1 MKRQKS
7 RPPIVHLLSPT
18 FLICAALLAI
28 GPSGPLPQTIRVFHT
43 GKQALTVLIHPPAL
57 PRYGSRA
64 RFCCNTVQCSGMRVF
79 NFLKRLFGR
88 GERAEGRS
96 SQTLSVQEPE
106 NTAAAKTLDLNIPD
120 EALQDEAAFAAYLQ
134 ERLPFFGDL
143 IRVDYD
149 AAAGSLTLH
158 GRNGDTMTKFLSNAL
173 LALREKRGPA
183 RAQALLNYLNMTE
196 AMVDSGELAKVL
208 PVLKARDF
216 VEVARQ
222 QMMQAVKDE
231 PNPPQFVYLD
241 EAENLIKLFVVNG
254 ETTVNYVMAEA
265 LDDWGID
272 ARELAEM
279 AQANLQKF
287 LAKTGVQIAKRSRFQ
302 YVEVDGQFES
312 SIAFLPNFW
321 AQVQE
326 QSGGAAPIAAFLS
339 RDKVF
344 FTHEN
349 DIEGLQ
355 LLELI
360 SADLSDVP
368 YVISPDQY
376 RWENGR
382 WTLFRRVAR
391 MEAAI
396 RH

>member
-1 MKRQKS
+1 M
-7 RPPIVHLLSPT
+7 
-18 FLICAALLAI
+18 
-28 GPSGPLPQTIRVFHT
+28 
-43 GKQALTVLIHPPAL
+43 
-57 PRYGSRA
+57 
-64 RFCCNTVQCSGMRVF
+64 F

-88 GERAEGRS
+88 GKPAKARAEERPS
-96 SQTLSVQEPE
+96 ISDASNLTPV
-106 NTAAAKTLDLNIPD
+106 KMLDLNIPD
-120 EALQDEAAFAAYLQ
+120 EALHNEARFAAYLQ

-143 IRVDYD
+143 IRIDYD
-149 AAAGSLTLH
+149 AGAGSLTLH
-158 GRNGDTMTKFLSNAL
+158 SRNGDTMTKFLSNAL
-173 LALREKRGPA
+173 LALREKHGQA
-183 RAQALLNYLNMTE
+183 RAEALLNYLNMTE
-196 AMVDSGELAKVL
+196 AMAGSEELAQIL

-216 VEVARQ
+216 VDVARQ
-222 QMMQAVKDE
+222 QMMHAVKDE

-241 EAENLIKLFVVNG
+241 EAEGLIKLFVVNG
-254 ETTVNYVMAEA
+254 ETTVSYVMSTA
-265 LDDWGID
+265 LDEWGMD
-272 ARELAEM
+272 ARELAEV
-279 AQANLQKF
+279 AQGNLQKF
-287 LAKTGVQIAKRSRFQ
+287 LSKTGLQIAKRSQFQ

-349 DIEGLQ
+349 DIQGLQ

-382 WTLFRRVAR
+382 WTLFKRVAR
-391 MEAAI
+391 IEAPI
-396 RH
+396 HH

>member
-1 MKRQKS
+1 M
-7 RPPIVHLLSPT
+7 
-18 FLICAALLAI
+18 
-28 GPSGPLPQTIRVFHT
+28 
-43 GKQALTVLIHPPAL
+43 
-57 PRYGSRA
+57 
-64 RFCCNTVQCSGMRVF
+64 F

-88 GERAEGRS
+88 GKPTDARAEERPS
-96 SQTLSVQEPE
+96 ISEAS
-106 NTAAAKTLDLNIPD
+106 NDAAPVKTLDLNIPD
-120 EALQDEAAFAAYLQ
+120 EALQDEARFAAYLQ

-143 IRVDYD
+143 IRIDYD
-149 AAAGSLTLH
+149 AGAGSLTLH
-158 GRNGDTMTKFLSNAL
+158 SRNGDTMTKFLSNAL
-173 LALREKRGPA
+173 LALREKQGQA
-183 RAQALLNYLNMTE
+183 RAEALLNYLNMTE
-196 AMVDSGELAKVL
+196 ITDGGDELAKVL

-216 VEVARQ
+216 VDVARQ
-222 QMMQAVKDE
+222 QMLQVAQDE

-241 EAENLIKLFVVNG
+241 EAEDLIKLFVVNG
-254 ETTVNYVMAEA
+254 ETAVSYVMSTA
-265 LDDWGID
+265 LENWGID
-272 ARELAEM
+272 AQELAEL
-279 AQANLQKF
+279 AQGNLQKF
-287 LAKTGVQIAKRSRFQ
+287 LAKTGLQIAKRSVFQ

-312 SIAFLPNFW
+312 SVAFLPNFW
-321 AQVQE
+321 AQIQE

-349 DIEGLQ
+349 DIQGLQ

-382 WTLFRRVAR
+382 WTLFKRVAR
-391 MEAAI
+391 VEAADV

>member
-1 MKRQKS
+1 MRAS
-7 RPPIVHLLSPT
+7 RRLRLPFLSM
-18 FLICAALLAI
+18 
-28 GPSGPLPQTIRVFHT
+28 
-43 GKQALTVLIHPPAL
+43 PAL
-57 PRYGSRA
+57 PRKGSRA
-64 RFCCNTVQCSGMRVF
+64 RVCGNTVQYSGMRVF
-79 NFLKRLFGR
+79 NFLKRLFGTNKQAGTPR
-88 GERAEGRS
+88 R
-96 SQTLSVQEPE
+96 QTSPMPEPE
-106 NTAAAKTLDLNIPD
+106 SATESRTLDLNIPD
-120 EALQDEAAFAAYLQ
+120 EALQDEAVFAAYLQ

-149 AAAGSLTLH
+149 PVAGSLTLH
-158 GRNGDTMTKFLSNAL
+158 SRNGDTMTKFLSNAL

-183 RAQALLNYLNMTE
+183 RAQALLNYLNMAE
-196 AMVDSGELAKVL
+196 AMEDNSELGKVL

-216 VEVARQ
+216 VDVARR
-222 QMMQAVKDE
+222 QMIQAVKDE
-231 PNPPQFVYLD
+231 PDPPHFVYLD

-254 ETTVNYVMAEA
+254 DTNVSYVMSTA
-265 LDDWGID
+265 LEDWGID
-272 ARELAEM
+272 AVELAEM

-287 LAKTGVQIAKRSRFQ
+287 LTKTGVQVAKRSRFQ

-321 AQVQE
+321 AQIQE

>member
-1 MKRQKS
+1 M
-7 RPPIVHLLSPT
+7 
-18 FLICAALLAI
+18 
-28 GPSGPLPQTIRVFHT
+28 
-43 GKQALTVLIHPPAL
+43 
-57 PRYGSRA
+57 
-64 RFCCNTVQCSGMRVF
+64 F

-88 GERAEGRS
+88 GKPANAH
-96 SQTLSVQEPE
+96 PE
-106 NTAAAKTLDLNIPD
+106 EKLLAPEASNVMPVKTLDLNIPD
-120 EALQDEAAFAAYLQ
+120 EALQDESRFAAYLQ

-143 IRVDYD
+143 IRIDHDVE
-149 AAAGSLTLH
+149 AGSLTLH
-158 GRNGDTMTKFLSNAL
+158 SRNGDTMTKFLSNAL
-173 LALREKRGPA
+173 LALREKQGQA
-183 RAQALLNYLNMTE
+183 RAEALLNYLNMTE
-196 AMVDSGELAKVL
+196 AVDDGGELSKVL

-216 VEVARQ
+216 VDVARQ

-231 PNPPQFVYLD
+231 PDPPQFVYLD
-241 EAENLIKLFVVNG
+241 EAEDLIKLFVVNG
-254 ETTVNYVMAEA
+254 DTTISYVMSTA
-265 LDDWGID
+265 LEGWGID
-272 ARELAEM
+272 ARELAEL
-279 AQANLQKF
+279 AQGNLQKF
-287 LAKTGVQIAKRSRFQ
+287 LSKTGLQIAKRSQFQ

-312 SIAFLPNFW
+312 SVAFLPNFW

-349 DIEGLQ
+349 DIQGLQ

-382 WTLFRRVAR
+382 WTLFKRVVR
-391 MEAAI
+391 IDAAS
-396 RH
+396 HH

>member
-1 MKRQKS
+1 MR
-7 RPPIVHLLSPT
+7 
-18 FLICAALLAI
+18 ALPAI
-28 GPSGPLPQTIRVFHT
+28 GPPGPLLQTIRVFHT
-43 GKQALTVLIHPPAL
+43 GKQALTGAFIIVPAL
-57 PRYGSRA
+57 PRSSLRA
-64 RFCCNTVQCSGMRVF
+64 RFRSNTVQCSGMRVF
-79 NFLKRLFGR
+79 DFLKRLFGKDKRADARR
-88 GERAEGRS
+88 GRTS
-96 SQTLSVQEPE
+96 SIPE
-106 NTAAAKTLDLNIPD
+106 AVSSAATKTLDLNIPD
-120 EALQDEAAFAAYLQ
+120 EALRDDASFAAYLQ

-149 AAAGSLTLH
+149 PAAGSLTLH
-158 GRNGDTMTKFLSNAL
+158 SRNGDTMTKFLNNAL

-196 AMVDSGELAKVL
+196 AMIDSGELGKVL
-208 PVLKARDF
+208 PILKARDF
-216 VEVARQ
+216 IEIARQ

-231 PNPPQFVYLD
+231 PNPPHFVYLD

-254 ETTVNYVMAEA
+254 ETTVSYVMSSA
-265 LDDWGID
+265 LEDWGID
-272 ARELAEM
+272 TGELAEM

-287 LAKTGVQIAKRSRFQ
+287 LAKTGVHIAKRSRFQ

-349 DIEGLQ
+349 DKEGLQ

>member
-1 MKRQKS
+1 M
-7 RPPIVHLLSPT
+7 
-18 FLICAALLAI
+18 
-28 GPSGPLPQTIRVFHT
+28 
-43 GKQALTVLIHPPAL
+43 PAL
-57 PRYGSRA
+57 PRNASRA
-64 RFCCNTVQCSGMRVF
+64 RFSSNTVQYSGMRVF
-79 NFLKRLFGR
+79 NFLKRLFGK
-88 GERAEGRS
+88 GKRAEMQRG
-96 SQTLSVQEPE
+96 QTFPVAESED
-106 NTAAAKTLDLNIPD
+106 AAASKTLDLNIPD
-120 EALQDEAAFAAYLQ
+120 EALHDEAAFAAYLQ

-149 AAAGSLTLH
+149 PVAGSLTLH
-158 GRNGDTMTKFLSNAL
+158 SRNGDTMTKFLSNAL

-196 AMVDSGELAKVL
+196 TMADNSELTQVL

-222 QMMQAVKDE
+222 QMVQAVKDE
-231 PNPPQFVYLD
+231 PDPPQFVYLD

-254 ETTVNYVMAEA
+254 ESTVSYVMSTA

-287 LAKTGVQIAKRSRFQ
+287 FAKTGVQIARRSRFQ

-312 SIAFLPNFW
+312 SVAFLPNFW
-321 AQVQE
+321 AQ
-326 QSGGAAPIAAFLS
+326 IAAFLS

>member
-1 MKRQKS
+1 M
-7 RPPIVHLLSPT
+7 P
-18 FLICAALLAI
+18 
-28 GPSGPLPQTIRVFHT
+28 PLPRN
-43 GKQALTVLIHPPAL
+43 
-57 PRYGSRA
+57 GSRA
-64 RFCCNTVQCSGMRVF
+64 RFCSNTVQYSGMRVF

-88 GERAEGRS
+88 GKRAKVRS
-96 SQTLSVQEPE
+96 GQTFPMQEPE
-106 NTAAAKTLDLNIPD
+106 SAAAAKTLDLNIPD

-158 GRNGDTMTKFLSNAL
+158 SRNGDTMTKFLSNAL

-183 RAQALLNYLNMTE
+183 RAQALLNYLTMTE

-272 ARELAEM
+272 VRELAEM

-287 LAKTGVQIAKRSRFQ
+287 LTKTGVQIAKRSRFQ

-349 DIEGLQ
+349 DVEGLQ

>member
-1 MKRQKS
+1 
-7 RPPIVHLLSPT
+7 
-18 FLICAALLAI
+18 
-28 GPSGPLPQTIRVFHT
+28 
-43 GKQALTVLIHPPAL
+43 
-57 PRYGSRA
+57 
-64 RFCCNTVQCSGMRVF
+64 MRVF
-79 NFLKRLFGR
+79 DFLKWLFGR
-88 GERAEGRS
+88 GGKRAEMRS
-96 SQTLSVQEPE
+96 CQAFPIQEPE
-106 NTAAAKTLDLNIPD
+106 STAGAKTLDLNIPD
-120 EALQDEAAFAAYLQ
+120 EALRDEASFAAYLQ

-143 IRVDYD
+143 IRVDFD
-149 AAAGSLTLH
+149 PAAGSLTLH
-158 GRNGDTMTKFLSNAL
+158 SRNGDTMTKFLNNAL
-173 LALREKRGPA
+173 LALRERRGPL
-183 RAQALLNYLNMTE
+183 RAQALLNYLNITE
-196 AMVDSGELAKVL
+196 AMFDKGELGKVL
-208 PVLKARDF
+208 PILKARDF
-216 VEVARQ
+216 IDVARK
-222 QMMQAVKDE
+222 QMMQAAKDE

-254 ETTVNYVMAEA
+254 ETTVSYVMAEA

-272 ARELAEM
+272 AMELAEM

-349 DIEGLQ
+349 DKEGLQ

-360 SADLSDVP
+360 STDLSDVP

-382 WTLFRRVAR
+382 WTLFRRVTR

>member
-1 MKRQKS
+1 M
-7 RPPIVHLLSPT
+7 
-18 FLICAALLAI
+18 
-28 GPSGPLPQTIRVFHT
+28 
-43 GKQALTVLIHPPAL
+43 
-57 PRYGSRA
+57 
-64 RFCCNTVQCSGMRVF
+64 F
-79 NFLKRLFGR
+79 NFLKRLFGKDSRSDTR
-88 GERAEGRS
+88 GAPR
-96 SQTLSVQEPE
+96 LPEPE
-106 NTAAAKTLDLNIPD
+106 ATTAVKTLDLNIPD
-120 EALQDEAAFAAYLQ
+120 DALRNEATFAAYLQ

-149 AAAGSLTLH
+149 PAAGSLTLH
-158 GRNGDTMTKFLSNAL
+158 SRNGDRMTKFLSNAL
-173 LALREKRGPA
+173 LALREKKGPA

-196 AMVDSGELAKVL
+196 AMEDDSELSKVL
-208 PVLKARDF
+208 PVLKTRDF

-222 QMMQAVKDE
+222 QMMQAVRDE
-231 PNPPQFVYLD
+231 PSPPQFVYLD

-254 ETTVNYVMAEA
+254 ETTVSYVMSTA

-272 ARELAEM
+272 ARELAET

-349 DIEGLQ
+349 DTQGLQ

>member
-1 MKRQKS
+1 M
-7 RPPIVHLLSPT
+7 
-18 FLICAALLAI
+18 
-28 GPSGPLPQTIRVFHT
+28 
-43 GKQALTVLIHPPAL
+43 
-57 PRYGSRA
+57 
-64 RFCCNTVQCSGMRVF
+64 F
-79 NFLKRLFGR
+79 NFLKRLFGKGKRADMHR
-88 GERAEGRS
+88 G
-96 SQTLSVQEPE
+96 QTFPMPEPDSA
-106 NTAAAKTLDLNIPD
+106 TATKTLDLNIPD

-149 AAAGSLTLH
+149 PPAGSLTLH
-158 GRNGDTMTKFLSNAL
+158 SRNGDTMTKFLSNAL
-173 LALREKRGPA
+173 LALREKRGAA

-196 AMVDSGELAKVL
+196 ALGDNSELAKVL
-208 PVLKARDF
+208 PVLKTRDF
-216 VEVARQ
+216 VEVARR

-231 PNPPQFVYLD
+231 PDPPQFVFLD

-254 ETTVNYVMAEA
+254 ETTVNYVMVEA
-265 LDDWGID
+265 LDNWGID

-279 AQANLQKF
+279 AQVNLQKF
-287 LAKTGVQIAKRSRFQ
+287 LAKTGVQIARRSRFQ

-360 SADLSDVP
+360 SADLSDVS

>member
-1 MKRQKS
+1 M
-7 RPPIVHLLSPT
+7 
-18 FLICAALLAI
+18 
-28 GPSGPLPQTIRVFHT
+28 
-43 GKQALTVLIHPPAL
+43 
-57 PRYGSRA
+57 
-64 RFCCNTVQCSGMRVF
+64 F
-79 NFLKRLFGR
+79 NFLKRLFGKGSRSDTR
-88 GERAEGRS
+88 GGQR
-96 SQTLSVQEPE
+96 LPEPE
-106 NTAAAKTLDLNIPD
+106 GTTAVKTLDLNIPD
-120 EALQDEAAFAAYLQ
+120 EALQNEATFAAYLQ

-149 AAAGSLTLH
+149 PTAGSLTLH
-158 GRNGDTMTKFLSNAL
+158 SRNGDTMTKFLNNAL

-183 RAQALLNYLNMTE
+183 RAQALHNYLNMTE
-196 AMVDSGELAKVL
+196 VMEDNSELAKVL
-208 PVLKARDF
+208 PVLKTREF

-231 PNPPQFVYLD
+231 PSPPQFVYLD

-254 ETTVNYVMAEA
+254 ETTVSYVMSTA

-272 ARELAEM
+272 ARELAET

-287 LAKTGVQIAKRSRFQ
+287 FAKTGVQIAKRSRFQ

-312 SIAFLPNFW
+312 SVAFLPNFW

-349 DIEGLQ
+349 DIQGLQ

-382 WTLFRRVAR
+382 WTLFKRAARV
-391 MEAAI
+391 EAVNV

>member
-1 MKRQKS
+1 
-7 RPPIVHLLSPT
+7 
-18 FLICAALLAI
+18 
-28 GPSGPLPQTIRVFHT
+28 
-43 GKQALTVLIHPPAL
+43 
-57 PRYGSRA
+57 
-64 RFCCNTVQCSGMRVF
+64 MRVF
-79 NFLKRLFGR
+79 DFLKWLFGR
-88 GERAEGRS
+88 GGKRAEMRS
-96 SQTLSVQEPE
+96 GQAFPIQEPE
-106 NTAAAKTLDLNIPD
+106 STAGAKTLDLNIPD
-120 EALQDEAAFAAYLQ
+120 EALRDEASFAAYLQ

-143 IRVDYD
+143 IRVDFD
-149 AAAGSLTLH
+149 PAAGSLTLH
-158 GRNGDTMTKFLSNAL
+158 SRNGDTMTKFLNNAL
-173 LALREKRGPA
+173 LALREKRGPL
-183 RAQALLNYLNMTE
+183 RAQALLNYLNITE
-196 AMVDSGELAKVL
+196 AMVDKGELGKVL
-208 PVLKARDF
+208 PILKARDF
-216 VEVARQ
+216 IDVARK
-222 QMMQAVKDE
+222 QMMQAAKDE

-254 ETTVNYVMAEA
+254 ETTVSYVMAEA

-272 ARELAEM
+272 AMELAEM

-349 DIEGLQ
+349 DKEGLQ

-360 SADLSDVP
+360 STDLSDVP

-382 WTLFRRVAR
+382 WTLFRRVTR

>member
-1 MKRQKS
+1 M
-7 RPPIVHLLSPT
+7 
-18 FLICAALLAI
+18 
-28 GPSGPLPQTIRVFHT
+28 
-43 GKQALTVLIHPPAL
+43 
-57 PRYGSRA
+57 
-64 RFCCNTVQCSGMRVF
+64 F
-79 NFLKRLFGR
+79 NFLKRLFGK
-88 GERAEGRS
+88 GRRS
-96 SQTLSVQEPE
+96 DTRDGPGLPEPE
-106 NTAAAKTLDLNIPD
+106 GTTTVKTLDLNIPD
-120 EALQDEAAFAAYLQ
+120 EVLQDEATFAAYLQ

-149 AAAGSLTLH
+149 PAAGSLTLH
-158 GRNGDTMTKFLSNAL
+158 SRNGDTMTKFLGNAL
-173 LALREKRGPA
+173 LALREQKGPA

-196 AMVDSGELAKVL
+196 AMEDNSELSKVL
-208 PVLKARDF
+208 PVLKTRDF

-222 QMMQAVKDE
+222 QMMHAVKDE
-231 PNPPQFVYLD
+231 PSPPQFVYLD

-254 ETTVNYVMAEA
+254 ETTVSYVMSTA

-272 ARELAEM
+272 ARELAET

-312 SIAFLPNFW
+312 SVAFLPNFW

-349 DIEGLQ
+349 DTQGLQ

-391 MEAAI
+391 MEPVV

>member
-1 MKRQKS
+1 M
-7 RPPIVHLLSPT
+7 
-18 FLICAALLAI
+18 
-28 GPSGPLPQTIRVFHT
+28 
-43 GKQALTVLIHPPAL
+43 
-57 PRYGSRA
+57 
-64 RFCCNTVQCSGMRVF
+64 F

-88 GERAEGRS
+88 GKPAKARAEERPS
-96 SQTLSVQEPE
+96 ISDASNLTPV
-106 NTAAAKTLDLNIPD
+106 KMLDLNIPD
-120 EALQDEAAFAAYLQ
+120 EALHNEARFAAYLQ

-143 IRVDYD
+143 IRIDYD
-149 AAAGSLTLH
+149 AGAGSLTLH
-158 GRNGDTMTKFLSNAL
+158 SRNGDAMTKFLSNAL
-173 LALREKRGPA
+173 LALREKHGQA
-183 RAQALLNYLNMTE
+183 RAEALLNYLNMTE
-196 AMVDSGELAKVL
+196 AMAGSEELAQIL

-216 VEVARQ
+216 VDVARQ
-222 QMMQAVKDE
+222 QMMHAVKDE

-241 EAENLIKLFVVNG
+241 EAEGLIKLFVVNG
-254 ETTVNYVMAEA
+254 ETTVSYVMSTA
-265 LDDWGID
+265 LDEWGID
-272 ARELAEM
+272 ARELAEV
-279 AQANLQKF
+279 AQGNLQKF
-287 LAKTGVQIAKRSRFQ
+287 LSKTGLQIAKRSQFQ

-312 SIAFLPNFW
+312 SVAFLPNFW

-349 DIEGLQ
+349 DIQGLQ

-382 WTLFRRVAR
+382 WTLFKRVAR
-391 MEAAI
+391 IEAPI
-396 RH
+396 HH

>member
-1 MKRQKS
+1 M
-7 RPPIVHLLSPT
+7 
-18 FLICAALLAI
+18 C
-28 GPSGPLPQTIRVFHT
+28 
-43 GKQALTVLIHPPAL
+43 
-57 PRYGSRA
+57 
-64 RFCCNTVQCSGMRVF
+64 VF
-79 NFLKRLFGR
+79 NFLKWLFGR
-88 GERAEGRS
+88 SKRAEMRP
-96 SQTLSVQEPE
+96 SQAFPMQEPE
-106 NTAAAKTLDLNIPD
+106 STAATKTLDLNIPD
-120 EALQDEAAFAAYLQ
+120 EALQDEAIFAAYLQ

-149 AAAGSLTLH
+149 PAAGSLTLH
-158 GRNGDTMTKFLSNAL
+158 SRNGDTMTKFLSNAL

-183 RAQALLNYLNMTE
+183 RAQALFHYLNMTE
-196 AMVDSGELAKVL
+196 VMVDSGELAKVL

-254 ETTVNYVMAEA
+254 ETTVNYVMAGA

-272 ARELAEM
+272 VRELAEM

-287 LAKTGVQIAKRSRFQ
+287 LAKTGVQVAKRSRFQ

-349 DIEGLQ
+349 DTEGLQ

>member
-1 MKRQKS
+1 M
-7 RPPIVHLLSPT
+7 
-18 FLICAALLAI
+18 
-28 GPSGPLPQTIRVFHT
+28 
-43 GKQALTVLIHPPAL
+43 
-57 PRYGSRA
+57 
-64 RFCCNTVQCSGMRVF
+64 F

-88 GERAEGRS
+88 GKPADARAEER
-96 SQTLSVQEPE
+96 LSISEAS
-106 NTAAAKTLDLNIPD
+106 NDAAPVKTLDLNIPD
-120 EALQDEAAFAAYLQ
+120 EALQDEARFAAYLQ

-143 IRVDYD
+143 IRIDYD
-149 AAAGSLTLH
+149 AGAGSLTLH
-158 GRNGDTMTKFLSNAL
+158 SRNGDTMTKFLSNAL
-173 LALREKRGPA
+173 LALREKQGQA
-183 RAQALLNYLNMTE
+183 RAEALLNYLNMTE
-196 AMVDSGELAKVL
+196 ITDGGDELAKVL

-216 VEVARQ
+216 VDVARQ
-222 QMMQAVKDE
+222 QMLQVVQDE

-241 EAENLIKLFVVNG
+241 EAEDLIKLFVVNG
-254 ETTVNYVMAEA
+254 ETAVSYVMSTA
-265 LDDWGID
+265 LENWGID
-272 ARELAEM
+272 AQELAEL
-279 AQANLQKF
+279 AQGNLQKF
-287 LAKTGVQIAKRSRFQ
+287 LAKTGLQIAKRSVFQ

-312 SIAFLPNFW
+312 SVAFLPNFW
-321 AQVQE
+321 AQIQE

-349 DIEGLQ
+349 DIQGLQ

-382 WTLFRRVAR
+382 WTLFKRVAR
-391 MEAAI
+391 VEAADV

>member
-1 MKRQKS
+1 M
-7 RPPIVHLLSPT
+7 
-18 FLICAALLAI
+18 
-28 GPSGPLPQTIRVFHT
+28 
-43 GKQALTVLIHPPAL
+43 
-57 PRYGSRA
+57 
-64 RFCCNTVQCSGMRVF
+64 F

-88 GERAEGRS
+88 GERAEVRPG
-96 SQTLSVQEPE
+96 QAYPMEEPE

-120 EALQDEAAFAAYLQ
+120 EALQDEAVFAAYLQ

-149 AAAGSLTLH
+149 PAAGSLTLH
-158 GRNGDTMTKFLSNAL
+158 SRNGDMMTKFLSNAL

-222 QMMQAVKDE
+222 QMIQAVKDE
-231 PNPPQFVYLD
+231 PNPPQFVYLE

-272 ARELAEM
+272 VRELAEM

-302 YVEVDGQFES
+302 YIEVDGQFES

-326 QSGGAAPIAAFLS
+326 QSDGAAPIAAFLS

-360 SADLSDVP
+360 STDLSDVP

>member
-1 MKRQKS
+1 M
-7 RPPIVHLLSPT
+7 RPS
-18 FLICAALLAI
+18 
-28 GPSGPLPQTIRVFHT
+28 
-43 GKQALTVLIHPPAL
+43 QAFP
-57 PRYGSRA
+57 
-64 RFCCNTVQCSGMRVF
+64 M
-79 NFLKRLFGR
+79 
-88 GERAEGRS
+88 
-96 SQTLSVQEPE
+96 QEPE
-106 NTAAAKTLDLNIPD
+106 STAATKTLDLNIPD
-120 EALQDEAAFAAYLQ
+120 EALQDEAVFAAYLQ

-149 AAAGSLTLH
+149 PAAGSLTLH
-158 GRNGDTMTKFLSNAL
+158 SRNGDTMTKFLSNAL

-183 RAQALLNYLNMTE
+183 RAQALFHYLNMTE
-196 AMVDSGELAKVL
+196 VMVDSGELAKVL

-254 ETTVNYVMAEA
+254 ETTVNYVMAGA

-272 ARELAEM
+272 VRELAEM

-349 DIEGLQ
+349 DTEGLQ

>member
-1 MKRQKS
+1 M
-7 RPPIVHLLSPT
+7 
-18 FLICAALLAI
+18 
-28 GPSGPLPQTIRVFHT
+28 
-43 GKQALTVLIHPPAL
+43 
-57 PRYGSRA
+57 
-64 RFCCNTVQCSGMRVF
+64 F

-88 GERAEGRS
+88 GKPAKARAEERPS
-96 SQTLSVQEPE
+96 ISEASNVTPV
-106 NTAAAKTLDLNIPD
+106 KMLDLNIPD
-120 EALQDEAAFAAYLQ
+120 EALHNEARFAAYLQ

-143 IRVDYD
+143 IRIDYD
-149 AAAGSLTLH
+149 AGAGSLTLH
-158 GRNGDTMTKFLSNAL
+158 SRNGDTMTKFLSNAL
-173 LALREKRGPA
+173 LALREKHGQA
-183 RAQALLNYLNMTE
+183 RAEALLNYLNMTE
-196 AMVDSGELAKVL
+196 AMAGSEELAQIL

-216 VEVARQ
+216 VDVARQ
-222 QMMQAVKDE
+222 QMMHAVKDE

-241 EAENLIKLFVVNG
+241 EAEGLIKLFVVNG
-254 ETTVNYVMAEA
+254 ETTVSYVMSTA
-265 LDDWGID
+265 LDEWGMD
-272 ARELAEM
+272 ARELAEV
-279 AQANLQKF
+279 AQGNLQKF
-287 LAKTGVQIAKRSRFQ
+287 LSKTGLQIAKRSQFQ
-302 YVEVDGQFES
+302 YIEVDGQFES

-349 DIEGLQ
+349 DIQGLQ

-382 WTLFRRVAR
+382 WTLFKRVAR
-391 MEAAI
+391 IEAPI
-396 RH
+396 HH

>member
-1 MKRQKS
+1 
-7 RPPIVHLLSPT
+7 
-18 FLICAALLAI
+18 
-28 GPSGPLPQTIRVFHT
+28 
-43 GKQALTVLIHPPAL
+43 
-57 PRYGSRA
+57 
-64 RFCCNTVQCSGMRVF
+64 MRVF
-79 NFLKRLFGR
+79 NFLKSLFGR
-88 GERAEGRS
+88 GEQAEVRTG
-96 SQTLSVQEPE
+96 QTSPTREPE
-106 NTAAAKTLDLNIPD
+106 NTAATKTLDLNIPD
-120 EALQDEAAFAAYLQ
+120 EALQDEAVFAAYLQ

-143 IRVDYD
+143 IRADYD
-149 AAAGSLTLH
+149 PAVGSLTLH
-158 GRNGDTMTKFLSNAL
+158 SRNGDTMTKFLSNAL

-196 AMVDSGELAKVL
+196 AMVDSGDLAKVL

-272 ARELAEM
+272 VRELAET

-382 WTLFRRVAR
+382 WTLFRRVTR
-391 MEAAI
+391 IEAAI